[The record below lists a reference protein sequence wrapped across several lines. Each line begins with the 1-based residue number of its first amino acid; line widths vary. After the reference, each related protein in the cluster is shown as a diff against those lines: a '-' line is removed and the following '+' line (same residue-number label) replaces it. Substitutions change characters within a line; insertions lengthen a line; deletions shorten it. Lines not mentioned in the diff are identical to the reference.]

1 MPSPQYRIPGV
12 LGSDATGLSGRTGG
26 AMLASV
32 EAKAETEDKSGESDA
47 LGVPAF
53 SGVSRADV
61 YREVEDRVLD
71 ASLIR
76 QGDAS
81 LCGPAVVTYILA
93 RNRPGEYER
102 YVKKLFETGDA
113 SVGELRVRPGE
124 DCRRHSPS
132 GIGAA
137 DWVALAG
144 LRDSENIIFD
154 YDEVSDKVA
163 GITFPGSIASWLER
177 MGFAGVR
184 NDTNLVFHKSKSN
197 FLDAVDQFRKG
208 RAVCLFVS
216 IDGIQKPP
224 PGRGFFEKIA
234 GKFPNHWVVLTDV
247 DSTKDDDVHFKIF
260 TWGFG
265 DYDIPGDAGFGKLK
279 MSSWLDNYYG
289 FVSCDV

>member
-1 MPSPQYRIPGV
+1 MPSPQFRIPGV
-12 LGSDATGLSGRTGG
+12 LGSDPTGASGRTGG
-26 AMLASV
+26 ASIQTN
-32 EAKAETEDKSGESDA
+32 KAEGDEATATES

-61 YREVEDRVLD
+61 YRQVEDRVVD
-71 ASLIR
+71 PSLIR

-81 LCGPAVVTYILA
+81 LCGPAVVTHILA
-93 RNRPGEYER
+93 KTRPGEYER

-124 DCRRHSPS
+124 DCRAHTPS
-132 GIGAA
+132 GIAAA

-154 YDEVSDKVA
+154 YDEVSDQVA
-163 GITFPGSIASWLER
+163 GITFPGSIASWLKR
-177 MGFAGVR
+177 MGYTGVR
-184 NDTNLVFHKSKSN
+184 NDTNVVFHKSKSN
-197 FLDAVDQFRKG
+197 FIDAVDQFRKG

-224 PGRGFFEKIA
+224 PGRGLFAKIQ
-234 GKFPNHWVVLTDV
+234 GKFPNHWVVLTGV
-247 DSTKDDDVHFKIF
+247 ESTKDDDVHFKIY
-260 TWGFG
+260 TWGIG
-265 DYDIPGDAGFGKLK
+265 DYDIPGDAGFGTLK
-279 MSSWLDNYYG
+279 MSAWLDNYYG